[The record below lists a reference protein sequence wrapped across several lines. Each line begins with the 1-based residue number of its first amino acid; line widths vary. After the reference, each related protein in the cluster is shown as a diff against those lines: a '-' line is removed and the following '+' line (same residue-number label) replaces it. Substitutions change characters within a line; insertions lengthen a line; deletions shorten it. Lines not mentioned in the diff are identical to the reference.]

1 MVTIYTNLGESGV
14 IHGLSE
20 TQAEV
25 VITSHELLPKFKS
38 ILKERQDNV
47 KTIVYM
53 ENPIKKTD
61 VTGFRD
67 DVRLISFWDVISLG
81 KKTQCNNNLDEVRYV
96 KYFCAMLNIFVQ
108 VTADPV
114 SPSPDTSAIIMY
126 TSGSTG
132 TPKGVKL
139 THRSMVTTLN
149 GFLYCLDPRPDDIYI
164 AYLPLA
170 HVLELVGGE
179 SMMIVWGVSI
189 GYR

>member
-1 MVTIYTNLGESGV
+1 MTIYTNLGESGV

-81 KKTQCNNNLDEVRYV
+81 KKTQCNNNLDEVRFV